1 MEHSQFRE
9 DELSMIRGN
18 PYPKIA
24 GRLRLVHEQNETL
37 SITTDIVRYDDNIAV
52 VKAECTTVKGIF
64 CGLGMA
70 SLERDRKIAPAILE
84 LAETRAIARSLRFSG
99 YGVEFCSAEEVSH
112 LNNGGRGNSF
122 PNDGYDFNQER
133 NAPNP
138 GRYEE
143 SPPPRGDRNSQRN
156 YSPRNTG
163 NRNSS
168 APPSNN
174 NGGNGNGNGRLSGK
188 QYKYIMNLFSQGGNS
203 KKEADEFCIDRYG
216 VALEHLSKNDAS
228 SLIESLLEN

>member
-52 VKAECTTVKGIF
+52 VRAECTTVKGIF

-112 LNNGGRGNSF
+112 LNNGGRGNSL
-122 PNDGYDFNQER
+122 PDDGY
-133 NAPNP
+133 APNP

-143 SPPPRGDRNSQRN
+143 SPPRYNDNMPPRGDGNSQRN

-163 NRNSS
+163 NRGNSG
-168 APPSNN
+168 APN
-174 NGGNGNGNGRLSGK
+174 NGGNGRLSGK